1 MSPSSQDLE
10 ASADDRLLH
19 RLLFF
24 TDAVFAIVLTL
35 MALELK
41 APEGKTTVEIAVGLV
56 RMGWTFVAFAGSFA
70 LVGVFWLAHMSS
82 MRRLAHFDWPVAV
95 LNLALLFSVCLMPFS
110 TSLIAHGLFVGLPWE
125 IYCWNLILTSTTL
138 VVLNLMLGRNEG
150 RLLGGVNHRE
160 QVYRAMRAAVPGLA
174 FVVSL
179 VLSRFGRPDLATLAP
194 LLIPISYI
202 LLRTHVR
209 HRVLKA

>member
-70 LVGVFWLAHMSS
+70 LVGVFWLGHMSAL
-82 MRRLAHFDWPVAV
+82 RRLAHFDWPVAV
-95 LNLALLFSVCLMPFS
+95 LNLFLLFSVCLMPFS
-110 TSLIAHGLFVGLPWE
+110 TSLMAHGLFVGLPWD
-125 IYCWNLILTSTTL
+125 IYCLNLILTSAIM
-138 VVLNLMLGRNEG
+138 VALNLMLGRQEG
-150 RLLGGVNHRE
+150 RLLGGVDHRE
-160 QVYRAMRAAVPGLA
+160 QRYRAIRSAVPGLA
-174 FVVSL
+174 FVLSL
-179 VLSRFGRPDLATLAP
+179 ILSKLGRPDLATLSP
-194 LLIPISYI
+194 LLIPLAYPV
-202 LLRTHVR
+202 LRTHVLP
-209 HRVLKA
+209 RVLKA